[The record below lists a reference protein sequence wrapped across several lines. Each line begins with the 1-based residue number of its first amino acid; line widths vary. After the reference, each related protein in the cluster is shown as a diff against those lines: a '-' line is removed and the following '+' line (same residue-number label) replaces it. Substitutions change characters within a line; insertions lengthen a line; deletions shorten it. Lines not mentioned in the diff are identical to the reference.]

1 MKIEPANATLH
12 LNRKDLSN
20 LRELIKHWED
30 EHPYYDHYDGDD
42 HWELRHW
49 INELKQGL

>member
-1 MKIEPANATLH
+1 MRIESTKATIH
-12 LNRKDLSN
+12 LERKDIKN
-20 LRELIKHWED
+20 LLEVLECWED

-49 INELKQGL
+49 VHELKQSL